1 MASVLK
7 ARGRKQAVSA
17 PVRFEVQVVDINNRT
32 FVSDLFWQ
40 PLSNSRN
47 YMAEARMLG
56 KKHEWDIVAVR
67 RGTRVQAGF
76 APKKSAALKGMY
88 SLAASLAA
96 QLGDS
101 WLGAF
106 ALNDG
111 RYIVTAVYERMICIG
126 FDTIC
131 NAEEAKRLL
140 ANAVTLHQFDDDAI
154 YAPPE
159 LEFSSHSRDIYQLL
173 TPKTVRK
180 EHRLRQL
187 TFGLTKRELVIA
199 ATALVVLGAG
209 IAGYVWHSEK
219 QAEEAARIAAQRRL
233 DEQRRLAELNAR
245 ARKKIEVKELVHP
258 WASTSGALDYATTC
272 VAAEDQFPLSIA
284 GWPLREIS
292 CEGRTATATY
302 ARTEGLTIDQFLTE
316 ARELYGESVHIIGDD
331 QNTGVV
337 PVKMEPRVAGDEK
350 LKMPDDV
357 MPHFHSYFEGLVIP
371 VTVSEVPVKVEKE
384 PDVPGQPPTP
394 VPVPTWRQYNFN
406 FSDDLPPTYH
416 FGRMKSALAGLEGVR
431 VDKIVETVD
440 ASAGSATWKVEGNI
454 YAQK

>member
-47 YMAEARMLG
+47 YMAEARTLG

-106 ALNDG
+106 ALKDG
-111 RYIVTAVYERMICIG
+111 RYVVTAVYERMICIG

-131 NAEEAKRLL
+131 DAEGAKRLL

-173 TPKTVRK
+173 TSKSVRK

-187 TFGLTKRELVIA
+187 TFGLTRRELVIA
-199 ATALVVLGAG
+199 ASAVIILGAG
-209 IAGYVWHSEK
+209 IAGYLWYAEK

-233 DEQRRLAELNAR
+233 EEQRRLAELNAK
-245 ARKKIEVKELVHP
+245 ARKKLQVKELVHP
-258 WASTSGALDYATTC
+258 WASTAGALDYAATC

-302 ARTEGLTIDQFLTE
+302 ARTEGLTVDQFIAE
-316 ARELYGESVHIIGDD
+316 AHQLYGVEPLINGED
-331 QNTGVV
+331 QNSGSVS
-337 PVKMEPRVAGDEK
+337 VKLEPPVAGDEK
-350 LKMPDDV
+350 LKVPDDII
-357 MPHFHSYFEGLVIP
+357 PHFHSYFEGTVIP
-371 VTVSEVPVKVEKE
+371 VTVSEVPVKVEKG
-384 PDVPGQPPTP
+384 PDLPGQPSTAA
-394 VPVPTWRQYNFN
+394 PVPTWRQYSFN
-406 FSDDLPPTYH
+406 YTDGLPPTYH
-416 FGRMKSALAGLEGVR
+416 FGRMKSALASLEGVR

-440 ASAGSATWKVEGNI
+440 AAAGSVTWKVEGDI

>member
-32 FVSDLFWQ
+32 FVSNLFWQ
-40 PLSNSRN
+40 PLSHSRN

-106 ALNDG
+106 ALTDG
-111 RYIVTAVYERMICIG
+111 RYVVTAVYERMICIG

-173 TPKTVRK
+173 TPKSVRK

-199 ATALVVLGAG
+199 ASALVVLGGG
-209 IAGYVWHSEK
+209 IAGYGWYSEK
-219 QAEEAARIAAQRRL
+219 QAQEAARIAAQRRL
-233 DEQRRLAELNAR
+233 EEQRRLAELNAR
-245 ARKKIEVKELVHP
+245 ARKKIEIKELAHP
-258 WASTSGALDYATTC
+258 WASTAGALDYAAAC
-272 VAAEDQFPLSIA
+272 VAGEDQFPLSIA
-284 GWPLREIS
+284 GWPLTEIT
-292 CEGRTATATY
+292 CAGRIATAKYT
-302 ARTEGLTIDQFLTE
+302 RVEGLTIDRFIAETG
-316 ARELYGESVHIIGDD
+316 ELYG
-331 QNTGVV
+331 T
-337 PVKMEPRVAGDEK
+337 EPRFSDDLTSGEVSVKLEPAAAGDEK
-350 LKMPDDV
+350 LKLPNDV
-357 MPHFHSYFEGLVIP
+357 MPHFHSYFEGSAIP
-371 VTVSEVPVKVEKE
+371 VTVSEETVKVETE
-384 PDVPGQPPTP
+384 PSVPGQPPAP
-394 VPVPTWRQYNFN
+394 APVPTWRQYSFN
-406 FSDDLPPTYH
+406 YSAGLPPTYH
-416 FGRMKSALAGLEGVR
+416 FERMKGALAGLEGVR
-431 VDKIVETVD
+431 IDKIIETVD
-440 ASAGSATWKVEGNI
+440 AAAGSVTWKVEGNI